1 MKLSSISRKLLRI
14 ASSKRRFLNS
24 LFSLGVVLSAI
35 LVVAPLF
42 IILVSVAI
50 KGGRALNLD
59 FFLSLPKAV
68 GESGGGIAHAIVG
81 TLFMV
86 GTGLLFSIPIG
97 VASGVFLAT
106 TSNKRLSAIVRT
118 SADCLAGVP
127 SIVTGLFVYALL
139 VVPFKRFSGFAGA
152 VALSIIMLPTI
163 TRTTEEV
170 VRMVPHDLFES
181 AIALGAKRWQAVFR
195 VVLPTAS
202 RGILAG
208 FIGAASRAMGETAPL
223 MFTAFGSHFLNL
235 NPFEPVS
242 AIPLVIFN
250 YAISPYEDWQ
260 QKAWAASL
268 VLTFLVLGGIIVSR
282 RLVYGR
288 FG

>member
-1 MKLSSISRKLLRI
+1 
-14 ASSKRRFLNS
+14 
-24 LFSLGVVLSAI
+24 
-35 LVVAPLF
+35 
-42 IILVSVAI
+42 
-50 KGGRALNLD
+50 
-59 FFLSLPKAV
+59 
-68 GESGGGIAHAIVG
+68 
-81 TLFMV
+81 
-86 GTGLLFSIPIG
+86 
-97 VASGVFLAT
+97 
-106 TSNKRLSAIVRT
+106 
-118 SADCLAGVP
+118 VP